1 MCSEVMV
8 FPKEDIHVELVR
20 KLIAG
25 QFPQWAHLPVRRV
38 AVDGWD
44 NRTFRLGEELSVR
57 LPSAASYAG
66 QVQKEQTWLPK
77 LAPLLP
83 LPIPEPVAMGEP
95 GEGYP
100 WHWSVYRWREGE
112 IAERAKIAD
121 LRQLAVDVAQFLA
134 ALQRI
139 DPTGGPPPGTQNFF
153 RGGDLAVYDGETRE
167 ALNSL
172 DSRIDTRAAR
182 EVWEVALAA
191 KWSGLKVWVHGDV
204 SALNLLVENGRLS
217 AVIDFGCSCVGDPA
231 CDTVIAWTFFEGES
245 REAFLN
251 NLPVDESTWARGR
264 GWALWKALITLAPNI
279 DNDPAAAEKPR
290 RVIEAVIGDHQR
302 WLAEESIPPLVE

>member
-1 MCSEVMV
+1 MNSEAVV
-8 FPKEDIHVELVR
+8 FPKEDINEELVR
-20 KLIAG
+20 RLIAG
-25 QFPQWAHLPVRRV
+25 QFPHWAHLPVRRV

-44 NRTFRLGEELSVR
+44 NRTFRLGEEFSVR
-57 LPSAASYAG
+57 LPSAAAYAE
-66 QVQKEQTWLPK
+66 QVQKEQRWLPK

-83 LPIPEPVAMGEP
+83 LPIPEPVAMGKP

-100 WHWSVYRWREGE
+100 WHWSVYRWRKGE
-112 IAERAKIAD
+112 IAERAEVAD
-121 LRQLAVDVAQFLA
+121 LRPLAVDVAQFLA

-153 RGGDLAVYDGETRE
+153 RGGNLVVYDGETRE
-167 ALNSL
+167 ALAAL
-172 DSRIDTRAAR
+172 EGRIDVRAAW
-182 EVWEVALAA
+182 EVWEGALRAE
-191 KWSGLKVWVHGDV
+191 WHGPVVWVHGDV
-204 SALNLLVENGRLS
+204 SASNLLVENGRLS

-245 REAFLN
+245 RKAFFD

-279 DNDPAAAEKPR
+279 DNNPAAAEKPR
-290 RVIEAVIGDHQR
+290 RVIEAVIADHQR
-302 WLAEESIPPLVE
+302 LRGDGSNLPLAV

>member
-1 MCSEVMV
+1 MKSEVV
-8 FPKEDIHVELVR
+8 AFPKEDINEELAR

-25 QFPQWAHLPVRRV
+25 QFPHWAHLPVWRV

-57 LPSAASYAG
+57 LPSAAAYAD
-66 QVQKEQTWLPK
+66 QVYKERRWLPK

-100 WHWSVYRWREGE
+100 WHWSVYRWRKGE

-121 LRQLAVDVAQFLA
+121 LRPLAVDVAQFLA
-134 ALQRI
+134 ALQGI
-139 DPTGGPPPGTQNFF
+139 DPTGGPLPGTQNFF
-153 RGGDLAVYDGETRE
+153 RGGDLAVYDSETRE
-167 ALNSL
+167 ALAAL
-172 DSRIDTRAAR
+172 EGRIDVRAAR
-182 EVWEVALAA
+182 EVWEAALRAE
-191 KWSGLKVWVHGDV
+191 WRGPVVWVHGDV
-204 SALNLLVENGRLS
+204 SASNLLVQNDRLS
-217 AVIDFGCSCVGDPA
+217 AVIDFGSSCVGDPA

-245 REAFLN
+245 RMAFFDH
-251 NLPVDESTWARGR
+251 LPVDESTWARGR

-279 DNDPAAAEKPR
+279 DSNPAAAEQPR
-290 RVIEAVIGDHQR
+290 RVVEAVIADG
-302 WLAEESIPPLVE
+302 LCC